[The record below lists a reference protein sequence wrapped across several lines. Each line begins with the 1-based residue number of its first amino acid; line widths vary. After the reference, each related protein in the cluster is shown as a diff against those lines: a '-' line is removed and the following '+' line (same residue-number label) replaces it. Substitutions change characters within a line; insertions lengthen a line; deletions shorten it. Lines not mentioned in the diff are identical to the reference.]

1 MRSPRN
7 AGKEPLHAL
16 AFRCGAPSVI
26 VPGVIARLAT
36 TLPSLAAL
44 TSALL
49 LATHA
54 RAQDSAEQE
63 STETESGGAEE
74 RSTEAAKDDE
84 PNGAADEDKAS
95 DAAGADDDFGHFGQF
110 GLRVGL
116 NGGLRMVLRY
126 DESPLCRE
134 FDPAKG
140 EDQPRFC
147 GHMAPFALDLGLSF
161 AMLDWFEPFA
171 WARLGLGPEKET
183 DTKALVIL
191 GVGARIYTMSD
202 SAFKIF
208 LEPALGLELEKG
220 RGVAAYQVDDS
231 GYKQDFIFHLAGG
244 PQLDFSRYVGA
255 YLSFGVT
262 TGVVRAI
269 HSSLDAQ
276 LGVQG
281 RYP

>member
-1 MRSPRN
+1 MTHRAYPSR
-7 AGKEPLHAL
+7 LLSLLTL
-16 AFRCGAPSVI
+16 AFG
-26 VPGVIARLAT
+26 L
-36 TLPSLAAL
+36 TLSHASFAA
-44 TSALL
+44 
-49 LATHA
+49 
-54 RAQDSAEQE
+54 DSEEE
-63 STETESGGAEE
+63 SSSESGKGE
-74 RSTEAAKDDE
+74 DD
-84 PNGAADEDKAS
+84 AS
-95 DAAGADDDFGHFGQF
+95 DSEAKAEGGSDGDAGDGDDAKGEGERDAAAEKDEDFGHFGQF

-140 EDQPRFC
+140 DDQPRFC

-161 AMLDWFEPFA
+161 ALLDWVEPFA

-183 DTKALVIL
+183 DTKPLLLFGA
-191 GVGARIYTMSD
+191 GVRIYTMSD

-208 LEPALGLELEKG
+208 LEPAVGLEFEKG
-220 RGVAAYQVDDS
+220 RGTASYQVNDPE
-231 GYKQDFIFHLAGG
+231 YKQDFVFHLAGG
-244 PQLDFSRYVGA
+244 PQLDFSQNVGA

>member
-1 MRSPRN
+1 MT
-7 AGKEPLHAL
+7 
-16 AFRCGAPSVI
+16 
-26 VPGVIARLAT
+26 ARFVF
-36 TLPSLAAL
+36 TLPSLAVV

-49 LATHA
+49 LANPA
-54 RAQDSAEQE
+54 RAEDAD
-63 STETESGGAEE
+63 ETESAEAETGGDQSEQTAPDGD
-74 RSTEAAKDDE
+74 TEAGEGGEQTKSSDE
-84 PNGAADEDKAS
+84 GS
-95 DAAGADDDFGHFGQF
+95 GDDDYGHLGQF

-140 EDQPRFC
+140 DDQPRFC
-147 GHMAPFALDLGLSF
+147 GHMAPFAVDLGLSF
-161 AMLDWFEPFA
+161 ALLDWVEPFA

-183 DTKALVIL
+183 DTKALLVFGA
-191 GVGARIYTMSD
+191 GVRIYTMSD

-208 LEPALGLELEKG
+208 LEPAIGLEFEKG
-220 RGVAAYQVDDS
+220 RGTPSYQINDPQ
-231 GYKQDFIFHLAGG
+231 YKQDFVFHLAGG
-244 PQLDFSRYVGA
+244 PQLDFSRNVGA
-255 YLSFGVT
+255 YVSFGVT

>member
-1 MRSPRN
+1 MTDR
-7 AGKEPLHAL
+7 A
-16 AFRCGAPSVI
+16 
-26 VPGVIARLAT
+26 
-36 TLPSLAAL
+36 LPSRLLSLLIVASGL
-44 TSALL
+44 TFSH
-49 LATHA
+49 ATF
-54 RAQDSAEQE
+54 
-63 STETESGGAEE
+63 
-74 RSTEAAKDDE
+74 
-84 PNGAADEDKAS
+84 AADS
-95 DAAGADDDFGHFGQF
+95 DEESSSDGATDESESSDGSATEGDDGADGENKRKGNDAGESDVAAEKKDEDFGHFGQF

-140 EDQPRFC
+140 DDQPRFC

-161 AMLDWFEPFA
+161 ALLDAVEPFV
-171 WARLGLGPEKET
+171 WARLGLGAEKET
-183 DTKALVIL
+183 DTKPLVL
-191 GVGARIYTMSD
+191 FGAGVRLYMMSD
-202 SAFKIF
+202 SALKIF
-208 LEPALGLELEKG
+208 IEPAVGLEFEEG
-220 RGVAAYQVDDS
+220 RGSPSYQINDPE
-231 GYKQDFIFHLAGG
+231 YKQDFVFHLAGG
-244 PQLDFSRYVGA
+244 PQLDFSPNVGA

>member
-1 MRSPRN
+1 V
-7 AGKEPLHAL
+7 A
-16 AFRCGAPSVI
+16 SVI
-26 VPGVIARLAT
+26 VPPVTDRAVSSRLFSLL
-36 TLPSLAAL
+36 TLACGLTLSHVSFAAD
-44 TSALL
+44 A
-49 LATHA
+49 
-54 RAQDSAEQE
+54 DEE
-63 STETESGGAEE
+63 SSSSETASDDGDASDAGGGK
-74 RSTEAAKDDE
+74 AKDDSAGE
-84 PNGAADEDKAS
+84 SESAAEKDE
-95 DAAGADDDFGHFGQF
+95 DFGHFGQF

-140 EDQPRFC
+140 DDQPRFC

-161 AMLDWFEPFA
+161 ALLDWVEPFA
-171 WARLGLGPEKET
+171 WARLGLGAEKET
-183 DTKALVIL
+183 DTKPLLLFGA
-191 GVGARIYTMSD
+191 GVRIYTMSD

-208 LEPALGLELEKG
+208 LEPAIGLEFEKG
-220 RGVAAYQVDDS
+220 RGTASYQVNDPE
-231 GYKQDFIFHLAGG
+231 YKQDFVFHLAGG
-244 PQLDFSRYVGA
+244 PQLDFSQNVGA

>member
-1 MRSPRN
+1 MPAVS
-7 AGKEPLHAL
+7 
-16 AFRCGAPSVI
+16 
-26 VPGVIARLAT
+26 ARFVFV
-36 TLPSLAAL
+36 LPSLAVL
-44 TSALL
+44 TSAFL
-49 LATHA
+49 LANPA
-54 RAQDSAEQE
+54 RAQDAEDSSE
-63 STETESGGAEE
+63 AE
-74 RSTEAAKDDE
+74 
-84 PNGAADEDKAS
+84 
-95 DAAGADDDFGHFGQF
+95 AGADEASSIETQKADDSADAPDTGEEEKSSDAEEDFGHFGQF

-140 EDQPRFC
+140 DDQPRFC
-147 GHMAPFALDLGLSF
+147 GHMAPFALDLGVSF
-161 AMLDWFEPFA
+161 ALLDWVEPFV

-183 DTKALVIL
+183 DTKPLVL
-191 GVGARIYTMSD
+191 FGAGVRIYTMSD

-208 LEPALGLELEKG
+208 LEPAIGLEFEKG
-220 RGVAAYQVDDS
+220 RGSASYQVNDPE
-231 GYKQDFIFHLAGG
+231 YKQDFVFHLAGG
-244 PQLDFSRYVGA
+244 PQLDFSRHVGA

>member
-1 MRSPRN
+1 VIDRAFSSR
-7 AGKEPLHAL
+7 LLSLLTL
-16 AFRCGAPSVI
+16 AFG
-26 VPGVIARLAT
+26 L
-36 TLPSLAAL
+36 TLS
-44 TSALL
+44 
-49 LATHA
+49 HA
-54 RAQDSAEQE
+54 SF
-63 STETESGGAEE
+63 
-74 RSTEAAKDDE
+74 
-84 PNGAADEDKAS
+84 AADAEDAE
-95 DAAGADDDFGHFGQF
+95 DAADAEDAESSRETAKGEGEAEGDSKPVEKDEDFGHFGQF

-140 EDQPRFC
+140 DDQPRFC

-161 AMLDWFEPFA
+161 ALLDWVEPFA
-171 WARLGLGPEKET
+171 WARLGLGAEKET
-183 DTKALVIL
+183 DTKPLLLFGA
-191 GVGARIYTMSD
+191 GVRIYTMSD

-208 LEPALGLELEKG
+208 LEPAIGLEFEKG
-220 RGVAAYQVDDS
+220 RGTASYQVNDPE
-231 GYKQDFIFHLAGG
+231 YKQDFVFHLAGG
-244 PQLDFSRYVGA
+244 PQLDFSQNVGA

>member
-1 MRSPRN
+1 MIDRAFSSR
-7 AGKEPLHAL
+7 LLSLLTL
-16 AFRCGAPSVI
+16 AFG
-26 VPGVIARLAT
+26 L
-36 TLPSLAAL
+36 TLS
-44 TSALL
+44 
-49 LATHA
+49 HA
-54 RAQDSAEQE
+54 SF
-63 STETESGGAEE
+63 
-74 RSTEAAKDDE
+74 
-84 PNGAADEDKAS
+84 AADAEDAE
-95 DAAGADDDFGHFGQF
+95 DAADAEDAESSRETAKGEGEAEGDSKPAEKDEDFGHFGQF

-140 EDQPRFC
+140 DDQPRFC

-161 AMLDWFEPFA
+161 ALLDWVEPFA
-171 WARLGLGPEKET
+171 WARLGLGAEKET
-183 DTKALVIL
+183 DTKPLLLFGA
-191 GVGARIYTMSD
+191 GVRIYTMSD

-208 LEPALGLELEKG
+208 LEPAIGLEFEKG
-220 RGVAAYQVDDS
+220 RGTASYQVNDPE
-231 GYKQDFIFHLAGG
+231 YKQDFVFHLAGG
-244 PQLDFSRYVGA
+244 PQLDFSQNVGA

>member
-1 MRSPRN
+1 MTDRALPFRLLS
-7 AGKEPLHAL
+7 LVTL
-16 AFRCGAPSVI
+16 AFG
-26 VPGVIARLAT
+26 L
-36 TLPSLAAL
+36 TLSHAAFAADSDEE
-44 TSALL
+44 SA
-49 LATHA
+49 A
-54 RAQDSAEQE
+54 E
-63 STETESGGAEE
+63 STTAESGDVSEGDSKAE
-74 RSTEAAKDDE
+74 SEAASEKDE
-84 PNGAADEDKAS
+84 
-95 DAAGADDDFGHFGQF
+95 DFGHLGQF

-147 GHMAPFALDLGLSF
+147 GHMAPFAMDLGLSF
-161 AMLDWFEPFA
+161 ALLDWVEPFV
-171 WARLGLGPEKET
+171 WTRLGLGPEKET
-183 DTKALVIL
+183 HTKSLVIL
-191 GVGARIYTMSD
+191 GAGVRIYTNSD

-208 LEPALGLELEKG
+208 LEPAVGLELEKG
-220 RGVAAYQVDDS
+220 RGVAATQVDDTA
-231 GYKQDFIFHLAGG
+231 YETDYIFHLAAG
-244 PQLDFSRYVGA
+244 PQLDFSQYIGA

-276 LGVQG
+276 LGVQA